1 MAKADLQLLQKERRE
16 GSMSQFVV
24 IAEHTPEL
32 CPTSNKMTREMMAQG
47 AKVIPELAKK
57 LGLNILTLRVF
68 GPDHIVLAVVEADDI
83 EAVRDFLFESRLIQ
97 WNTTRIHATYS
108 LEEALAKADALPTI
122 F

>member
-1 MAKADLQLLQKERRE
+1 
-16 GSMSQFVV
+16 MSQFVV
-24 IAEHTPEL
+24 IAEHAPEL

-47 AKVIPELAKK
+47 AKVIPELSKK
-57 LGLNILTLRVF
+57 LGINILTLRVF